1 MKGEFMKSKQNIKKQ
16 KIEDQFELNDFDIKS
31 PEVIREPMQIVPKYE
46 GKLKMLKTSVSLT
59 RYVVDDLRRLAR
71 IKGMSSYQSLL
82 RELLAEKIY
91 EEKRRLNLFE
101 QNRL

>member
-1 MKGEFMKSKQNIKKQ
+1 MKCEIMKSKQNIKKQ
-16 KIEDQFELNDFDIKS
+16 KVENHFELKDFDIKN

-46 GKLKMLKTSVSLT
+46 GKLKMLRTSVSLP